1 MEFVPDDAMKT
12 NTAENHARWMAVA
25 MISTAFASA
34 TPEMAPGTPGE
45 ISEYIQMEISSDTR
59 MDGTKVSA
67 TMRDGIAILTGNVAT
82 LDQAERAAE
91 RAMSVV
97 KVRAVVNELKIGG
110 AATTDDSVKAAVL
123 TALGKNKALDASR
136 ITVNVEGGKAVLGG
150 AVGTWDEQEIARET
164 VSRVPGVT
172 VIENKTEVTFDGIR
186 SDVQIADQL
195 RQLIANDPLCD
206 GLALSVS
213 VKEGV
218 VRLKGELGSRGEYDR
233 LVRRSSVTG
242 VFEVNADRLT
252 INSDLKMEAVE
263 DKDFTPEQMMAALDD
278 AMAADRRIDAGLVN
292 SELADGVVTL
302 TGQVPAEEMKTAA
315 ESTARGVPGVMAV
328 NNLIRVGETQRPLV
342 SVNAPVVTPRR

>member
-1 MEFVPDDAMKT
+1 MKT
-12 NTAENHARWMAVA
+12 NTSEQHARWMAVA
-25 MISTAFASA
+25 MITSTAFAFA

-45 ISEYIQMEISSDTR
+45 ISEYIQMEITSDTR

-67 TMRDGIAILTGNVAT
+67 TLRDGIAVLTGQVAT

-97 KVRAVVNELKIGG
+97 RVRAVINELRIGG
-110 AATTDDSVKAAVL
+110 AGADDESVKAAL
-123 TALGKNKALDASR
+123 LAALGKNEALDATR
-136 ITVNVEGGKAVLGG
+136 ITVDVKNGKALLGG
-150 AVGTWDEQEIARET
+150 MVGTWDEQEIARET
-164 VSRVPGVT
+164 ASRVPGVT
-172 VIENKTEVTFDGIR
+172 LIENKTEVTFDGIR
-186 SDVQIADQL
+186 SDAQIAEQL
-195 RQLIANDPLCD
+195 RQLIENDPLCD
-206 GLALSVS
+206 GLAISVS
-213 VKEGV
+213 VKEGL

-263 DKDFTPEQMMAALDD
+263 DKDFTPEQMMAALND
-278 AMAADRRIDAGLVN
+278 AMEADHRIDADLIN

-302 TGQVPAEEMKTAA
+302 SGQVPTDGMKTAA
-315 ESTARGVPGVMAV
+315 ESTARGVPGVLAV

-342 SVNAPVVTPRR
+342 SVNAPLVTPRR

>member
-1 MEFVPDDAMKT
+1 
-12 NTAENHARWMAVA
+12 
-25 MISTAFASA
+25 MISTTAFAFA

-45 ISEYIQMEISSDTR
+45 ISDHIKMEISSDTR

-67 TMRDGIAILTGNVAT
+67 SLRDGIAILTGHVAT

-97 KVRAVVNELKIGG
+97 KVRAVVNELEIGG
-110 AATTDDSVKAAVL
+110 GSIPDESVKTAVRAAL
-123 TALGKNKALDASR
+123 DKNKALDAGR

-150 AVGTWDEQEIARET
+150 AVGTWDEQEIAREA
-164 VSRVPGVT
+164 VSRVPGVKL
-172 VIENKTEVTFDGIR
+172 IENKTEVTFDGIR
-186 SDVQIADQL
+186 SDDQIAEQL

-206 GLALSVS
+206 GLSLSVS
-213 VKEGV
+213 VKEGA

-242 VFEVNADRLT
+242 VFEVNSDRLT

-263 DKDFTPEQMMAALDD
+263 DKDFTPDQMMAALGD
-278 AMAADRRIDAGLVN
+278 AMKADRRIDPGMIR
-292 SELADGVVTL
+292 SELAEGVVTL
-302 TGQVPAEEMKTAA
+302 SGQVPADEMKAAA

-328 NNLIRVGETQRPLV
+328 SNQIQVGGETQRPLV
-342 SVNAPVVTPRR
+342 SVNAPLVTPRR